1 MKYDPEE
8 RPTFAQIADKMEDLR
23 NHAPAV
29 PEMLCTTTFSTTN
42 PKPCARNG
50 PAPPPSALSPTPP
63 PSPPM
68 SETSGHRNVNDQPS
82 AWKLFKRRIQS
93 TKKS

>member
-1 MKYDPEE
+1 VWEICDSCMKYDPEE
-8 RPTFAQIADKMEDLR
+8 RPTFAQIADKMEYLR
-23 NHAPAV
+23 NYA
-29 PEMLCTTTFSTTN
+29 
-42 PKPCARNG
+42 